1 MKKPVC
7 LILAFLF
14 LMMPLT
20 ACTIQRSAQAEGTP
34 SVPIPSDPIPSSDE
48 PEEPIPDL
56 PKYVPGSI
64 ELQDQQYDLFPY
76 ERKYRNAYYTI
87 WGEFTAL
94 LPEEEVSRYYDWFV
108 NQNEATNHG
117 EFQEEMLLVSFVKE
131 FNISRE
137 DFDAAVEEFR
147 KNNKN
152 STHHEDYE
160 VPNAD
165 IIYTFD
171 NEIINEYYRYA

>member
-7 LILAFLF
+7 LILALLF
-14 LMMPLT
+14 LTMPLT
-20 ACTIQRSAQAEGTP
+20 ACTIQRPAQAEGTP
-34 SVPIPSDPIPSSDE
+34 SVPIPSDPISSSDE

-64 ELQDQQYDLFPY
+64 ELQDQRYDDYPT
-76 ERKYRNAYYTI
+76 ERKYRIAYYRI
-87 WGEFTAL
+87 AGEFLDL
-94 LPEEEVSRYYDWFV
+94 LSKEDLQRFYDWTHTLEDPDLS
-108 NQNEATNHG
+108 NEMMMVA
-117 EFQEEMLLVSFVKE
+117 FVKQ

-137 DFDAAVEEFR
+137 DFELAAERFR
-147 KNNKN
+147 KSNE
-152 STHHEDYE
+152 SATHMEEYE